1 MEQKTRQAVESARLQ
16 WEAQQRQ
23 ETSKQCEDAVKRQ
36 QELWANERRENQSAL
51 ERLKRELATVRKEYG
66 VTIEKLKRELSQER
80 KKTRYNLKRQ
90 DSRSDAPQVT
100 CTTTFLLWLLPLC
113 LVQLYDWFMKLM
125 PISANN
131 LFPQP
136 VRGRRKPILIMY
148 AFSRLAPTRCFCFE
162 FLLVIGNY

>member
-1 MEQKTRQAVESARLQ
+1 MESARLQ

-36 QELWANERRENQSAL
+36 QELWANERRENQSGL

-90 DSRSDAPQVT
+90 DSRSDAPQVI

-113 LVQLYDWFMKLM
+113 LVQLYDWFMKLY
-125 PISANN
+125 ANQRKQSVSSTSQGKEKTD
-131 LFPQP
+131 LDY
-136 VRGRRKPILIMY
+136 VR
-148 AFSRLAPTRCFCFE
+148 
-162 FLLVIGNY
+162 FLSLGTN